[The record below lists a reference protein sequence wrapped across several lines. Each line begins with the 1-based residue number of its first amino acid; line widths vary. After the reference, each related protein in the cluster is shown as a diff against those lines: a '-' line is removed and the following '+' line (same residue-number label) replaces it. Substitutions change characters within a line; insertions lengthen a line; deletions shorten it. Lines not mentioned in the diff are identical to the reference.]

1 MEAQNQFATSPARDT
16 PDAQARFR
24 LEVDIRINPK
34 TGGALKGATVDIS
47 EYGVSALLKLAVS
60 LGEFV
65 ELRFMLPYRP
75 VTV

>member
-1 MEAQNQFATSPARDT
+1 M
-16 PDAQARFR
+16 
-24 LEVDIRINPK
+24 RINTK
-34 TGGALKGATVDIS
+34 TCGARKGTTVDIS
-47 EYGVSALLKLAVS
+47 ESGVSALRKLEVS